1 MLECFEIF
9 VPIVRGNLVLL
20 EQLAFDFCQRQFS
33 QRVMYTEVRYSPHFL
48 VKVAE
53 KECEDEDGDGSSGD
67 GSGDSNDSGDS
78 DNDGN
83 SNSNSDGGG
92 TMKKHKGTGTG
103 ARDVIDAI
111 TRGLRRGEKEY
122 GIKVNQILCCIAW
135 RPDWAREVVELARDY
150 KDNYPCAV
158 VGVDIAAGE
167 DHFDQVRST

>member
-1 MLECFEIF
+1 MEACTTLEEFTTLITCRGERSLFAMLECFEIF

-33 QRVMYTEVRYSPHFL
+33 QRVIYTEVRYSPHFL

-53 KECEDEDGDGSSGD
+53 KECEDEDGDGSG
-67 GSGDSNDSGDS
+67 G
-78 DNDGN
+78 GN
-83 SNSNSDGGG
+83 SNSNSNSDGDGGG
-92 TMKKHKGTGTG
+92 TMKKHKSTG

-135 RPDWAREVVELARDY
+135 RPDWAREVVELARV
-150 KDNYPCAV
+150 NWTA
-158 VGVDIAAGE
+158 
-167 DHFDQVRST
+167 